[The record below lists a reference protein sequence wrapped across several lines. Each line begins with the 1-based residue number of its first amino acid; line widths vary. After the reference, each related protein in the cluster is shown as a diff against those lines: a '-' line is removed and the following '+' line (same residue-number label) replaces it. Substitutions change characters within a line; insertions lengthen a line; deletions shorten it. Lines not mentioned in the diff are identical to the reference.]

1 MSFTQ
6 SVDDANF
13 WGLVGGGDVA
23 ARAFC
28 TATLPWDRVDAVSSK
43 KNSPLFASAPAQS
56 LSITRLTL

>member
-28 TATLPWDRVDAVSSK
+28 TATLPWDRVDAVS
-43 KNSPLFASAPAQS
+43 KNTYRCSPLRP
-56 LSITRLTL
+56 LSPSPSPD